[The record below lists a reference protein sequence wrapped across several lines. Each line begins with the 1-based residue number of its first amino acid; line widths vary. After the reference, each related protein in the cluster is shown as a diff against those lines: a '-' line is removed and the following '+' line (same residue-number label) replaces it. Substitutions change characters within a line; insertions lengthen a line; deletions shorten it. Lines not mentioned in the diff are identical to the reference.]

1 MKKSNLITDCP
12 HFFLC
17 ATAHY
22 TGKCAKQCF
31 DKYHKELGIKPTV
44 TARWKHRA
52 EHNDFLWAECSN
64 CGFRVE
70 AYKAV
75 KAGKSSTD
83 YTEVKYNFC
92 PNCGKPM
99 EV

>member
-17 ATAHY
+17 GTAHY

-31 DKYHKELGIKPTV
+31 DKYHKELGIKPT

-52 EHNDFLWAECSN
+52 EHNDFIWAECSN
-64 CGFRVE
+64 CGFREE
-70 AYKAV
+70 AWKVVHIGRSDREYV
-75 KAGKSSTD
+75 G
-83 YTEVKYNFC
+83 VKYKFC
-92 PNCGKPM
+92 PMCGKPM
-99 EV
+99 GV